1 MAEST
6 SLIVQI
12 KANLKEFDRA
22 LDQAV
27 SRAQKAANG
36 MRDVGKSLSIGLTLP
51 IVAAGG
57 AAIKMASDFEE
68 SANKVEVAFG
78 GASNV
83 VKDFAKTTLTSFGIA
98 EGSALDMAALFGDMA
113 TSMGISQGAAANMST
128 QLVGLAGDL
137 ASFKNIRLDVAET
150 ALKSIF
156 TGETES
162 LKNLGIVMTQANLE
176 AFALEQGMT
185 KNLKAM
191 SEAEK
196 VQLRYNYVLSKTVNA
211 QGDFERTGGGAANQM
226 RIFQESLKQLG
237 QEFGEN
243 ILPLFTGL
251 ITKVNKAVQAF
262 GNLTERAQ
270 NIILVV
276 AALAAGIGP
285 LLLGLSAMVKGF
297 IMVKGAVLATK
308 GAFAALRLVVVTNPL
323 IAIIT
328 AAVLALATAAVYLWD
343 NWNIV
348 SQHMINA
355 FKMIKNFAIDFVK
368 VTLRNLSTFVDGLI
382 WLGEKVGIH
391 FENPLKS
398 VLTTLEDSKSVIEPV
413 TGEWGSL
420 AESFT
425 NAAVALGLV
434 KDNAEEATKAV
445 EQAGEVAKKITGG
458 AGGASIATI
467 GAGSTATLGGG
478 APSPTRGVAEIDHEA
493 WNEYINNVKA
503 AELATKSLETVT
515 NGTAQSIVSSLG
527 MIAGES
533 RGFALFEIAAN
544 TAIGLAKAVQA
555 GAGLP
560 FPANI
565 PAIGAGTA
573 AVLSGIASAKQVL
586 SSAPAFANGGIV
598 NGSSFSGDRVMA
610 RVNSG
615 EMILNRSQQAN
626 LFGMINRGG
635 GGNERLITQIAGN
648 DLRIVLERAQRT
660 NNRLR

>member
-1 MAEST
+1 MAANNQALT
-6 SLIVQI
+6 VQI
-12 KANLKEFDRA
+12 KADLSGFQKG
-22 LDQAV
+22 LDQA
-27 SRAQKAANG
+27 AQKAQKIG
-36 MRDVGKSLSIGLTLP
+36 TKLKSVGKDMSTFLTLP
-51 IVAAGG
+51 ILAAGG

-78 GASNV
+78 GASNI

-243 ILPLFTGL
+243 ILPLFTGV

-262 GNLTERAQ
+262 GNLSERTQ
-270 NIILVV
+270 NIIIGV
-276 AALAAGIGP
+276 AALVAGIGP
-285 LLLGLSAMVKGF
+285 LLVVLGTLGTIMPQIATAFALITSPISLTIAGIAGLSAAIIYLIGNWEAVTDRITDINWWKNALIDMVQFFLDYNPIELLITGF
-297 IMVKGAVLATK
+297 NKVLEFFGRETITTPFNKLSKSLEDLKVPVDDNKASFGSFGDALGDVLDMLGLVKKAAKDANESIEDLDTTTSSFGSTGNGSSSGTSNGDSSDWIDVGDVMETSIDELESYEEALEKTAEKNAALTQGMSQGFSQLGHSIVSNLGEAETAMGRFLRALARNAIDVISVQLAQSLANAITGATQSGTATGPMAAFTTPAFIASAIGGVI
-308 GAFAALRLVVVTNPL
+308 GAFAALP
-323 IAIIT
+323 
-328 AAVLALATAAVYLWD
+328 
-343 NWNIV
+343 
-348 SQHMINA
+348 
-355 FKMIKNFAIDFVK
+355 K
-368 VTLRNLSTFVDGLI
+368 
-382 WLGEKVGIH
+382 
-391 FENPLKS
+391 
-398 VLTTLEDSKSVIEPV
+398 
-413 TGEWGSL
+413 
-420 AESFT
+420 
-425 NAAVALGLV
+425 
-434 KDNAEEATKAV
+434 
-445 EQAGEVAKKITGG
+445 
-458 AGGASIATI
+458 
-467 GAGSTATLGGG
+467 
-478 APSPTRGVAEIDHEA
+478 
-493 WNEYINNVKA
+493 
-503 AELATKSLETVT
+503 
-515 NGTAQSIVSSLG
+515 
-527 MIAGES
+527 
-533 RGFALFEIAAN
+533 
-544 TAIGLAKAVQA
+544 
-555 GAGLP
+555 
-560 FPANI
+560 
-565 PAIGAGTA
+565 
-573 AVLSGIASAKQVL
+573 
-586 SSAPAFANGGIV
+586 FANGGIV

-615 EMILNRSQQAN
+615 EMILNRSQQAS
-626 LFGMINRGG
+626 LFNMINRGG
-635 GGNERLITQIAGN
+635 GSNERLVTQIAGN
-648 DLRIVLERAQRT
+648 DLRVVLERAQKT

>member
-1 MAEST
+1 MAANNQALT
-6 SLIVQI
+6 VQI
-12 KANLKEFDRA
+12 KADLSGFQKG
-22 LDQAV
+22 LDQA
-27 SRAQKAANG
+27 AQKAQKIG
-36 MRDVGKSLSIGLTLP
+36 TKLKSVGKDMSTFLTLP
-51 IVAAGG
+51 ILAAGG

-78 GASNV
+78 GASNI

-243 ILPLFTGL
+243 ILPLFTGV

-262 GNLTERAQ
+262 GNLSERTQ
-270 NIILVV
+270 NIIIGV
-276 AALAAGIGP
+276 AALVAGIGP
-285 LLLGLSAMVKGF
+285 LLVVLGTLGTIMPQIATAFALITSPISLTIAGIAGLSA
-297 IMVKGAVLATK
+297 
-308 GAFAALRLVVVTNPL
+308 
-323 IAIIT
+323 AIIYLIGNWE
-328 AAVLALATAAVYLWD
+328 AVTDRITDINWWKNAL
-343 NWNIV
+343 
-348 SQHMINA
+348 
-355 FKMIKNFAIDFVK
+355 IDMVQFFLDYNPIELLITGFNK
-368 VTLRNLSTFVDGLI
+368 VLEFFGRETITTPFNKLS
-382 WLGEKVGIH
+382 
-391 FENPLKS
+391 KS
-398 VLTTLEDSKSVIEPV
+398 LEDLKVPV
-413 TGEWGSL
+413 DDNKASFGSFGDAL
-420 AESFT
+420 GD
-425 NAAVALGLV
+425 VLDMLGLV
-434 KDNAEEATKAV
+434 KKA
-445 EQAGEVAKKITGG
+445 AKDANESIEDLDTTTSSFVSTVNT
-458 AGGASIATI
+458 GGASIATI

-478 APSPTRGVAEIDHEA
+478 APSPTREVAEIDHKA
-493 WNEYINNVKA
+493 WDEYIKNVKA
-503 AELATKSLETVT
+503 AELATASLEAVT

-626 LFGMINRGG
+626 LFNMINRGG
-635 GGNERLITQIAGN
+635 GGNERLVTQIAGN
-648 DLRIVLERAQRT
+648 DLRVVLERAQKT

>member
-78 GASNV
+78 GASNI

-185 KNLKAM
+185 KNLKTM

-297 IMVKGAVLATK
+297 IMVKGAILATK
-308 GAFAALRLVVVTNPL
+308 GAFIALRTAVITNPM

-328 AAVLALATAAVYLWD
+328 ASVLALATAAVYLWD

-348 SQHMINA
+348 SQHMVNA

-368 VTLRNLSTFVDGLI
+368 VTLRNLSTFVDGLV

-425 NAAVALGLV
+425 NAGVALGLV

-445 EQAGEVAKKITGG
+445 EQAGEVAKKITGS

-467 GAGSTATLGGG
+467 GAGSTATLGNG

-493 WNEYINNVKA
+493 WNEYIKNVKA
-503 AELATKSLETVT
+503 AELATASLETVT

-560 FPANI
+560 FPTNI

-586 SSAPAFANGGIV
+586 SSAPAFASGGIV

-635 GGNERLITQIAGN
+635 SGNERLVTQIAGN